1 MKQIKKFFKKCDLFS
16 VPFSFRYR
24 NNDTFSTFSG
34 GFLSII
40 FCVIAFLFG
49 INFFIA
55 FCKRKNFSLFF
66 NSINKKEKEGIN
78 FDSEQYAIAIRFDCD
93 KKNNEVT
100 NYLKLEVK
108 YKKKNFIPEN
118 ISTVPCKESK
128 YFTKK
133 NDNKFTDL
141 DNLFCLNEIDKTIK
155 GTHKDDEFDFYEISI
170 LSKDNSISDYKKV
183 DKFLLENEC
192 KVEFYFTDISMDF
205 TNYKEPFDTF
215 INEIFIQLNPDL
227 YVKMNAFF
235 MHQYFY
241 DENSLFHEIREKEK
255 EKNIVFSRYE
265 QYSLY
270 KGMVREEEN
279 SVPDNY
285 NIYGKI
291 FIRADTKR
299 IEIKR
304 KYPNLMEFYADTFSF
319 WVAIFYLLYLLFYIF
334 NSFYSYI
341 SLEKNLFFFKNVE
354 NKYFNVSQ
362 NNEKIESLI
371 NLTNNLLKK
380 NNNDE
385 RVVRESLNPR
395 SRRRGALHLLEQ
407 NSTEEQLR
415 ENENN
420 RDINPNIQRKEENIS
435 DLKYSFNILEF
446 IFVKLLCKCCISKK
460 LKRKKNLLTEAN
472 AFLDKKLDIIFY
484 VRNMISL
491 DILNQII
498 LGNEKKGINKLL
510 ITPII
515 SGKEKE
521 EEIEENNYNQ
531 FSEVDFNNYYDEI
544 IQMNE
549 NQNMSEIEKKIINL
563 CNEKM
568 KKIKSSN

>member
-1 MKQIKKFFKKCDLFS
+1 
-16 VPFSFRYR
+16 
-24 NNDTFSTFSG
+24 
-34 GFLSII
+34 
-40 FCVIAFLFG
+40 
-49 INFFIA
+49 
-55 FCKRKNFSLFF
+55 
-66 NSINKKEKEGIN
+66 
-78 FDSEQYAIAIRFDCD
+78 
-93 KKNNEVT
+93 
-100 NYLKLEVK
+100 
-108 YKKKNFIPEN
+108 
-118 ISTVPCKESK
+118 
-128 YFTKK
+128 
-133 NDNKFTDL
+133 
-141 DNLFCLNEIDKTIK
+141 
-155 GTHKDDEFDFYEISI
+155 
-170 LSKDNSISDYKKV
+170 
-183 DKFLLENEC
+183 
-192 KVEFYFTDISMDF
+192 MDF

-420 RDINPNIQRKEENIS
+420 RDINPNIQRKEENIF
-435 DLKYSFNILEF
+435 KP
-446 IFVKLLCKCCISKK
+446 C
-460 LKRKKNLLTEAN
+460 
-472 AFLDKKLDIIFY
+472 
-484 VRNMISL
+484 M
-491 DILNQII
+491 
-498 LGNEKKGINKLL
+498 
-510 ITPII
+510 
-515 SGKEKE
+515 
-521 EEIEENNYNQ
+521 
-531 FSEVDFNNYYDEI
+531 
-544 IQMNE
+544 
-549 NQNMSEIEKKIINL
+549 
-563 CNEKM
+563 
-568 KKIKSSN
+568 